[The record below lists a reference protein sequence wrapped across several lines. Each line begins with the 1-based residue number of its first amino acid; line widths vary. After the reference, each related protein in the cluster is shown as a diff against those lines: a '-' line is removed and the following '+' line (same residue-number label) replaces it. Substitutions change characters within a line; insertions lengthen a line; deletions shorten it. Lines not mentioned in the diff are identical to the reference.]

1 MKKLNYIKLFENF
14 VLENYDRGKSV
25 PFGIA
30 DLYEIPSGLSK
41 DKFYAIKMI
50 YGGEEIIYA
59 LVDYSQLE
67 SLYNSLNL
75 NLISDKIFWYA
86 TTIFQNV
93 QNIEYAKQVLYEK
106 EWHIEVL
113 AETVADIFP
122 YYVYV
127 PGQSDSPYIAK
138 KIQDLAKECKVCGDA
153 PSVLNI
159 SPGQN
164 SSTPGSNSL
173 VFDPGMGMK
182 LSDIIY
188 DDSGTHDRVSNSAV
202 NDTLHGGSE
211 GFYIRFDS
219 LGLFLS
225 YHNPAYSNLERF
237 SGSDKFIYAIPEL
250 LEIIPYKHY
259 LVSTREELSNKKG
272 SRDFMDDV
280 FGYLVDSYV
289 PNQIIKAISNVLN
302 PDEYKVDTLGY
313 NKIEV
318 ICYSKGWSEK
328 DKKYSEYPNYR
339 RQRFHLALSGDKE
352 IANSVIEKL
361 PKDYKEIYS
370 EFDYLD
376 RSDLLLKRVFT
387 KSKWK
392 DMEDFIERNLKS
404 DIYLI
409 DPSSLEE
416 EKIKLYDG
424 EIPSNKVLRDDTNCQ
439 FFYGVNTKITM
450 EEINRLSPIQ
460 LYLTIFYG
468 G

>member
-14 VLENYDRGKSV
+14 VLENYDRGKSF
-25 PFGIA
+25 PFGIT
-30 DLYEIPSGLSK
+30 DLYEMPSGLSK
-41 DKFYAIKMI
+41 DKFYAIKMV
-50 YGGEEIIYA
+50 YGNDEIIYA

-75 NLISDKIFWYA
+75 NLISDKIYWYA

-93 QNIEYAKQVLYEK
+93 GDIEYAKQVLYEK
-106 EWHIEVL
+106 EWDIEVL

-127 PGQSDSPYIAK
+127 PGKSDSPSVAK
-138 KIQDLAKECKVCGDA
+138 KIQDLTKECKVCGDA

-159 SPGQN
+159 LPGQN
-164 SSTPGSNSL
+164 APTPGSNIL

-188 DDSGTHDRVSNSAV
+188 DDSGTHDKVSNT
-202 NDTLHGGSE
+202 DHIFKGE

-219 LGLFLS
+219 LGLLLA
-225 YHNPAYSNLERF
+225 YHNPAYANLERF
-237 SGSDKFIYAIPEL
+237 NGSDKFIYAIPEL
-250 LEIIPYKHY
+250 LEIITYKHY
-259 LVSTREELSNKKG
+259 LVSTREELANKKG

-302 PDEYKVDTLGY
+302 PDEYKVDTLVY

-318 ICYSKGWSEK
+318 IYYGKGWSEK
-328 DKKYSEYPNYR
+328 DKKYSEYPNYGKG
-339 RQRFHLALSGDKE
+339 RFYLALSGNKE

-361 PKDYKEIYS
+361 PKDYEEIYA
-370 EFDYLD
+370 EFDSLD
-376 RSDLLLKRVFT
+376 RSDLFLKRVFN
-387 KSKWK
+387 KSKLK

-404 DIYLI
+404 YIYLI

-416 EKIKLYDG
+416 EKIKLYD
-424 EIPSNKVLRDDTNCQ
+424 EKIPSNKVLRDDTDCQ
-439 FFYGVNTKITM
+439 FFYGVNPKITM